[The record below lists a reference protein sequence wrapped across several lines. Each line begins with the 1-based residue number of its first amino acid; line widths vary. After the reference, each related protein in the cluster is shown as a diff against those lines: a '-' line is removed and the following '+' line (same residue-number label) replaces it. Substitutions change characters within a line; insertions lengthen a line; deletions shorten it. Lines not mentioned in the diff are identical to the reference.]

1 MKNPQA
7 SIKAFCLSIL
17 FVIAISNPTFA
28 QQPSA
33 SVGGKC
39 TKVGLKSGTSTTPL
53 VCEKVGNKL
62 KWVKAPGGKCSEA
75 GTLAGTVKNP
85 WVCRKLSG
93 KLQWVTLNNAASA
106 TATTTVT
113 SPVMPTISPGVQ
125 TPKTTTVTSP
135 VMPTISPGV
144 QTPTTIKTT
153 TTTTTTTTTVATTT
167 IPVVCPNSENV
178 TSEITSASDGGF
190 RTTGNS
196 LARDYYFTRNVE
208 GVIRNSSG
216 VSISVVTFSLAGNL
230 LRLGAVVETK
240 TVGVA
245 NNVDVKPGGTYGWSV
260 SYEAL
265 PHRNV
270 WSDYTNV
277 VRNETVKT
285 LSFVSS
291 DLRCP

>member
-7 SIKAFCLSIL
+7 STKAFCLSIL

-106 TATTTVT
+106 TATTTVK
-113 SPVMPTISPGVQ
+113 SPVMTTISPQVQ
-125 TPKTTTVTSP
+125 KPKTTTVTSP
-135 VMPTISPGV
+135 VMTTISPGV
-144 QTPTTIKTT
+144 QTPTTIMTT
-153 TTTTTTTTTVATTT
+153 ATTSVTTTT
-167 IPVVCPNSENV
+167 IPVVCPNLENV
-178 TSEITSASDGGF
+178 TAEITSSSIGNY
-190 RTTGNS
+190 RTTGAS
-196 LARDYYFTRNVE
+196 VKFYYYMRTVQ
-208 GVIRNSSG
+208 GVIRNKSG
-216 VSISVVTFSLAGNL
+216 VLISVVNFSLAGNL
-230 LRLGAVVETK
+230 LKLDEVLNTQ
-240 TVGVA
+240 TVAVA
-245 NNVDVKPGGTYGWSV
+245 NNVEVKADGTYGWSV
-260 SYEAL
+260 TYEAL
-265 PHRNV
+265 GHRNV
-270 WSDYTNV
+270 WSDYTPV
-277 VRNETVKT
+277 VMKEAVHT